1 MAIFF
6 DRRVFSE
13 KNTRKTP
20 FFCWKK
26 FARPVWINHIMGRL
40 FNPHQWQ
47 NILSPDYDSLR
58 QIFHLINGAFGVFP

>member
-1 MAIFF
+1 MK
-6 DRRVFSE
+6 D
-13 KNTRKTP
+13 P
-20 FFCWKK
+20 FVCWKK